1 MEKNKNDNK
10 LNLSSVNS
18 CGGRRKPVTWSA
30 TFFLDYFVLAKEQEL
45 CSETTVHKTVTKL
58 VICYYLGDHPISRW
72 QQKSTFFKH
81 LQMIAWLILDII
93 AVYSLQLFKDFSFQR
108 HVYTYC
114 LKDNKV
120 PYCPYRSLCFQ
131 GAGLFVDLRG
141 SKSRVGGRAIK
152 RQTPSIHLRL
162 GFKLSSLMKLFTFAR
177 SGNPGTFLNY
187 AATGLMC

>member
-30 TFFLDYFVLAKEQEL
+30 TFFRLLCLGKRARTLQWNNCTQNCYETCYLLLSGWSPHFKVTTKEHIFQTP
-45 CSETTVHKTVTKL
+45 SN
-58 VICYYLGDHPISRW
+58 DR
-72 QQKSTFFKH
+72 
-81 LQMIAWLILDII
+81 LINFRHNC
-93 AVYSLQLFKDFSFQR
+93 SLQLFKDFSFQR